1 MDNCAPI
8 LQSSDRFGGESTNQ
22 LSTNIMNWKKFIIAF
37 VAAWVFV
44 FIFGFIFYAKI
55 MHSYYLETST
65 LWRPEADFN
74 SHFPLLVLGQGVIAF
89 FFTMIFVRGF
99 GSGGGT
105 AGGFRY
111 GLLVGLLWVGPHLI
125 QYAVQPLTTTILM
138 AWSIA
143 GIIEFAIAG
152 AIVGAL

>member
-1 MDNCAPI
+1 
-8 LQSSDRFGGESTNQ
+8 
-22 LSTNIMNWKKFIIAF
+22 MNWTKFFIAF
-37 VAAWVFV
+37 VAVWVFE
-44 FIFGFIFYAKI
+44 FIFEFIFHAKI
-55 MHSYYLETST
+55 MHSYYLETSA

-111 GLLVGLLWVGPHLI
+111 GALLGLLCCGANLI
-125 QYAVQPLTTTILM
+125 QYAVQPLTTTILI
-138 AWSIA
+138 AWCL
-143 GIIEFAIAG
+143 GIVIELAIAG
-152 AIVGAL
+152 AIVGALYKPGVSASSPMI